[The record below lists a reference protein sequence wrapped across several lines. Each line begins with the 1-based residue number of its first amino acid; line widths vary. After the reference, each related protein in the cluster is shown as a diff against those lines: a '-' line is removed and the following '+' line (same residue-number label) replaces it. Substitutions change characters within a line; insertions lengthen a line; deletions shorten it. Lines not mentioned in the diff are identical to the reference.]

1 MTKYQRHPTAIIASG
16 AQLADDV
23 KVGPYAVIEDQVSI
37 GAGSV
42 IGAHAVIHSHA
53 RIGARN
59 RIHSH
64 AVIADTPQD
73 YAYSGEETWVEIG
86 DDNIFREGVTV
97 HRSTELDLP
106 TRIGSK
112 CFLMAYAHV
121 AHGCQVSDAVI
132 LTNNAMLAGYVE
144 VGAGA
149 VIGGGAA
156 IHQFCRVG
164 TCAMVAGLAGVVKD
178 ILPYTMAWGL
188 PALHY
193 RLNSVGLRRAGV
205 RGQRY
210 RALEQAF
217 RALRAGSKLD
227 IDEPTPEL
235 TLLQEWLSAPSKRGL
250 AGFLRPRMMPAP
262 TPGQ

>member
-16 AQLADDV
+16 AELASDV
-23 KVGPYAVIEDQVSI
+23 EVGPYAVIEDQVSI

-73 YAYSGEETWVEIG
+73 YGYSGEETWVEIG
-86 DDNIFREGVTV
+86 DDNIFREGVTI

-132 LTNNAMLAGYVE
+132 LTNNAMLAGHVE

-149 VIGGGAA
+149 IIGGGAA

-164 TCAMVAGLAGVVKD
+164 TCAMVAGLAGVIKD
-178 ILPYTMAWGL
+178 ILPYTMVWGL

-193 RLNSVGLRRAGV
+193 RLNAVGLRRAGV
-205 RGQRY
+205 KGQRY

-217 RALRAGSKLD
+217 RTLRVGSKPD
-227 IDEPTPEL
+227 FDEPTAEL
-235 TLLQEWLSAPSKRGL
+235 KLLQKWLAADSKRGL
-250 AGFLRPRMMPAP
+250 AGFFRP
-262 TPGQ
+262 Q